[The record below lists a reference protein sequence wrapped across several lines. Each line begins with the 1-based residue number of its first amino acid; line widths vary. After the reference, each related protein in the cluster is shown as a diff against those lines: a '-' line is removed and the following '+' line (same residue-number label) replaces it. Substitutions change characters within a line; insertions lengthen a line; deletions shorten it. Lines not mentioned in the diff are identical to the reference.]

1 MSLPRTLLLRPYHHP
16 LRLRPR
22 PLPLPLPL
30 LLRITI
36 QPPAHLLQRRHLA
49 ASPPPPPPSKK
60 PQPDNE
66 EEPFTE
72 LDSTLTGK
80 EKEKE
85 PPRLARP
92 IGLDHPPRPD
102 ENTGIDTRTWA
113 ERRDDF
119 RNWDKHLER
128 RAKMTKQIFKPYFRD
143 FSRLSAT
150 HKGKSF
156 IAPPLLFR
164 ADKALFFPNLVG
176 RTLQHPTDPL
186 QSTTAALEGKV
197 SVVSV
202 FSSAWAEAQVR
213 TFTSSLEEDAW
224 DKEEE
229 GGCVQR
235 VDINVETNPLKAWLV
250 RVFVP
255 RIRAGVEERGWG
267 RYFLVQRGL
276 EEEVR
281 ERMAYVNEKVGYVYL
296 VDWDCRI
303 RWAGSGRAGEEEK
316 AALRRGVVKL
326 REDWRRLEGERE
338 ERRVARVEGERVEG
352 ERRRVA
358 EEMDEI

>member
-22 PLPLPLPL
+22 PRPLPLPL

-102 ENTGIDTRTWA
+102 ENTGIDTRT
-113 ERRDDF
+113 
-119 RNWDKHLER
+119 
-128 RAKMTKQIFKPYFRD
+128 TKQIFKPYFRD

-326 REDWRRLEGERE
+326 REDWRSARKKDTQTEGIRGRERKKKTP
-338 ERRVARVEGERVEG
+338 ARQKLNADSNTHKVPN
-352 ERRRVA
+352 
-358 EEMDEI
+358 

>member
-1 MSLPRTLLLRPYHHP
+1 MSLPRALLLRHHP
-16 LRLRPR
+16 LRPR
-22 PLPLPLPL
+22 
-30 LLRITI
+30 
-36 QPPAHLLQRRHLA
+36 PPAHLLLQRRRHLA
-49 ASPPPPPPSKK
+49 TAPPPPPPPPPSKK
-60 PQPDNE
+60 KTDNE

-72 LDSTLTGK
+72 LDSSLAGGGK
-80 EKEKE
+80 ERDAA

-119 RNWDKHLER
+119 RNWDKHLEK

-156 IAPPLLFR
+156 TAPPLLFR

-176 RTLQHPTDPL
+176 RTLQHPSDPL
-186 QSTTAALEGKV
+186 QSTTEVLEGHV

-213 TFTSSLEEDAW
+213 TFTAGLEE
-224 DKEEE
+224 
-229 GGCVQR
+229 GPVQR
-235 VDINVETNPLKAWLV
+235 VDVNVETNPLKAWLV

-255 RIRAGVEERGWG
+255 RIRAGVGEGAWG

-303 RWAGSGRAGEEEK
+303 RWAGSGRAGEEER
-316 AALRRGVVKL
+316 AALRRGVAKL
-326 REDWRRLEGERE
+326 GEDWRRLEGERE
-338 ERRVARVEGERVEG
+338 AARVERERREG
-352 ERRRVA
+352 EKRRVQ